1 MSLKWR
7 ARMTDEFDEPQAEE
21 FEPVPAAG
29 GGAKDSGQAMLN
41 AWGRELM
48 EQNRVATDLHGITYA
63 WNGRHWAEATVP
75 LLKKRALSVAG
86 ERSSNRHREE
96 IVAYVKAASLDEHL
110 AWGRVGETEVGC
122 ANGVVDVVA
131 GSLRDHRA
139 EDYLERVIPWAWRP
153 GAEAPLWDQCLIDW
167 FGEEADGAELIA
179 ALQEFAGYV
188 CLSHA
193 RYKKALILHGPSNTG
208 KSLVVGALR
217 LLVGPAACCQ
227 LPVQHMDDPVL
238 RAVIKG
244 KALNLMSELSA
255 DAMVADGG
263 FKTLVSTEEPVLLN
277 EKFKPAETYVPS
289 AKHVIATNSL
299 PQINDKTEATYNRLL
314 ILPMERVVAE
324 AEQDPLLLDK
334 LAGEMPGVLLW
345 AVEGARR
352 LVERSGEWPR
362 PDRSNIALQSYR
374 DEQNPIVAFLAEC
387 AEPAPEVA
395 VPLIEVARLYNQWN
409 TGARKSG
416 ARNIGRMLRRAGRAV
431 KNVRYRSRVL
441 SSLVGYKLIGLPQ
454 EDLVGRT
461 ADAEETPDGG

>member
-1 MSLKWR
+1 
-7 ARMTDEFDEPQAEE
+7 MTDEFDGAQSEAY
-21 FEPVPAAG
+21 EPVPSAG
-29 GGAKDSGQAMLN
+29 SGGKDSGQAALN
-41 AWGRELM
+41 AWGRTLM
-48 EQNRVATDLHGITYA
+48 EQLKIATDANGITYA
-63 WNGRHWAEATVP
+63 WNGRYWAEATVP
-75 LLKKRALSVAG
+75 VLKKRALMVAG

-110 AWGRVGETEVGC
+110 AWGRVGAGEVAC
-122 ANGVVDVVA
+122 ANGVVDVA
-131 GSLRDHRA
+131 QGRRRQHRA
-139 EDYLERVIPWAWRP
+139 EDYLERVIPWPWDP
-153 GAEAPLWDQCLIDW
+153 GAGAPLWDQCLIDW
-167 FGEEADGAELIA
+167 FGEAEEGAELIA
-179 ALQEFAGYV
+179 ALQDFAGYV

-208 KSLVVGALR
+208 KSLVVGAFR
-217 LLVGPAACCQ
+217 LLVGPASCCQ

-263 FKTLVSTEEPVLLN
+263 FKTLVSTEEPILIN

-314 ILPMERVVAE
+314 IVPMERVVAE
-324 AEQDPLLLDK
+324 ADQDPLLLDH
-334 LAGEMPGVLLW
+334 LGAEMPGILAW

-352 LVERSGEWPR
+352 LVARSGEWPR
-362 PDRSNIALQSYR
+362 PERSAVALQSYR

-387 AEPAPEVA
+387 AEPEPEITT
-395 VPLIEVARLYNQWN
+395 PLIEVARLYNQWN
-409 TGARKSG
+409 AGARKVG
-416 ARNIGRMLRRAGRAV
+416 ARHAGRMLRRAGRTV

-441 SSLVGYKLIGLPQ
+441 SSLIGYRLLGLPQ

-461 ADAEETPDGG
+461 EDAQEAPDGG